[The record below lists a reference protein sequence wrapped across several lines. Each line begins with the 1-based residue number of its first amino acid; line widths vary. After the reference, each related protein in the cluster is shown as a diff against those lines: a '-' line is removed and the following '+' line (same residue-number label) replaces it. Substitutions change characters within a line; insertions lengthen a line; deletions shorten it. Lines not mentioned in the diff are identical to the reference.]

1 MTRIALAFAALALL
15 AAAGERAAPHV
26 PIAEGERVRGEGA
39 RLFVGE
45 RPFHFV
51 GANVAVMHGAER
63 RGALAETLDAVVDD
77 GLGVVRV
84 WAFGEARENDGAAW
98 RRDYAF
104 RLGPDEWVPE
114 SFALLD
120 RVLVE
125 ARARHL
131 RVILVLANRWG
142 DYGGFSQLARWA
154 GHPPEHTHLSPGE
167 LDAFY
172 RCAPCEALYQAHLRR
187 VVGRVNAAS
196 GVPYAADATVLAF
209 ELANEISAASAAG
222 SEAMHAWV
230 ERQALL
236 VKALA
241 PDALVSAGHIGYRT
255 LRERAQWRRVAAIP
269 AIDYA
274 DSHAYPADD
283 PRIRGLG
290 AMRSWIDDRAQ
301 LAQHG
306 LGKPLVWGEVGF
318 AAGANSLR
326 GRPRD
331 RWMDAFLRQVC
342 RDGSAGALVWIYAHG
357 APAEPGSHIIATER
371 AGHARSTR
379 AVLQRWARRNA
390 AAPPV
395 RRNPRLDPAAG
406 PGPLFVPRSTVRGT
420 PAGVRWRELE
430 PASLQACLAHDGFR
444 SAQAEDVGVAAPDG
458 GRPHLYAAGQGRVDF
473 VLRWPELSAAPSRLV
488 LRARLSSEVPGRR
501 AGPDEGA
508 RVRVA
513 WGGVELGV
521 LEAPPDDGDGAWR
534 TLEVSDPGV
543 LRRLQRLA
551 PRQLRFTLDAAVG
564 AGGLCLYQPDAG
576 EAGGAVEVR
585 LEGISGSMR
594 P

>member
-1 MTRIALAFAALALL
+1 MRRLAAGLAALLL
-15 AAAGERAAPHV
+15 LMAAGERAAPHV
-26 PIAEGERVRGEGA
+26 PIAPGERVRRAGG

-63 RGALAETLDAVVDD
+63 RAAVSETLDAVVAD
-77 GLGVVRV
+77 GLAVVRV
-84 WAFGEARENDGAAW
+84 WAFGEARESDGAPW

-104 RLGPDEWVPE
+104 RLGPDEWVEE

-125 ARARHL
+125 ARARDL
-131 RVILVLANRWG
+131 RVILVLGNRWG

-154 GHPPEHTHLSPGE
+154 GQAPAEPHLSPGE

-172 RCAPCEALYQAHLRR
+172 DCARCEALYQAHVRR
-187 VVGRVNAAS
+187 VVGRVNAES

-222 SEAMHAWV
+222 SAAMQRWV
-230 ERQALL
+230 ERQAAL
-236 VKALA
+236 VKRLA
-241 PDALVSAGHIGYRT
+241 PNTLLSAGHIGYRT
-255 LRERAQWRRVAAIP
+255 LRERDQWRRIAALP

-301 LAQHG
+301 LAQHT

-318 AAGANSLR
+318 AAGASSLR
-326 GRPRD
+326 GRARSG
-331 RWMDAFLRQVC
+331 WMDAFLRQVC

-357 APAEPGSHIIATER
+357 VPTEPGSHIIATER
-371 AGHARSTR
+371 AGHARDTR
-379 AVLQRWARRNA
+379 QVLGRWARRNA
-390 AAPPV
+390 SVPPTV
-395 RRNPRLDPAAG
+395 RNPRLGDAAG
-406 PGPLFVPRSTVRGT
+406 DAPLFVPQNTVQGT
-420 PAGVRWRELE
+420 PQGVRWRPVG
-430 PASLQACLAHDGFR
+430 PAAIQACLAHDGFR
-444 SAQAEDVGVAAPDG
+444 TARAEDAGVAAPEG

-473 VLRWPELSAAPSRLV
+473 VLRFPALRTPPARLV
-488 LRARLSSEVPGRR
+488 LRARVSSEVPGRD
-501 AGPDEGA
+501 AGPEEGA
-508 RVRVA
+508 RVEVR
-513 WGGVELGV
+513 WGGVPLGT
-521 LEAPPDDGDGAWR
+521 LDAPPDDGDGAWR
-534 TLEVSDPGV
+534 ELVVEDPGV

-551 PRQLRFTLDAAVG
+551 PRQLRFALGAGVG
-564 AGGLCLYQPDAG
+564 AGGLCLYQPDPG
-576 EAGGAVEVR
+576 EAPGAVEVR
-585 LEGISGSMR
+585 LEGVSESMG